1 MFSGSKFGIILFK
14 ALIFCVVFG
23 AIGAGIDFLY
33 TNFLDVSGADTIT
46 ETPAASDGAVG
57 QTVDITIQDED
68 LPAAENAPGFF
79 VGANRQMLNPE
90 DSADSPSPAENAE
103 HGIARTD
110 GYVPV
115 MQPETPS
122 PVAPSDSI
130 SAVKDSASAEKTPD
144 TASAKSSSSN
154 DNAPAQD
161 FVPISL
167 AENVPDVAETS
178 EKSIA
183 SDKHSREA
191 ANESPHAAETEELGV
206 LPDLEDME
214 NLVPDIPMDNSSGG
228 NDESGGDYAPV
239 AQKRK
244 SSASAGATDA
254 ETMAK
259 AISTLLTKE
268 KN

>member
-23 AIGAGIDFLY
+23 AIGTGIDFLY

-103 HGIARTD
+103 HGIA
-110 GYVPV
+110 
-115 MQPETPS
+115 
-122 PVAPSDSI
+122 PSDSI
-130 SAVKDSASAEKTPD
+130 SAVQASSSAEKTPD

-167 AENVPDVAETS
+167 AENVPDVSETS

-228 NDESGGDYAPV
+228 NDESGRDYAPV